1 VYQSHLLTYL
11 GVRQVDAVITPQQTP
26 LERVREIGAALGVQ
40 INSQQ
45 PAQLQRAVRSLERP
59 ILPPG
64 ASPGQERLA
73 ELFLKNTAE
82 KNHADPRL
90 APAQAI
96 VDDAM
101 QKARERGE
109 SARMVNTIG
118 ESTRQLVADRIK
130 IGAAL
135 EGVSTPPP
143 DRGTPLPDRGKDR
156 SR

>member
-1 VYQSHLLTYL
+1 
-11 GVRQVDAVITPQQTP
+11 
-26 LERVREIGAALGVQ
+26 
-40 INSQQ
+40 
-45 PAQLQRAVRSLERP
+45 
-59 ILPPG
+59 
-64 ASPGQERLA
+64 LA
-73 ELFLKNTAE
+73 YVGFLFRCYSNPFLKNTAE

-109 SARMVNTIG
+109 SARMVNAVG

-130 IGAAL
+130 TGAAL
-135 EGVSTPPP
+135 EGTSAVPP
-143 DRGTPLPDRGKDR
+143 DRGTPSPDHGKDR